1 MRKIKLI
8 LTVLIVFS
16 IHFTTKA
23 QTSFSCYYREYCY
36 WNEYTEEFGN
46 CEGYEESS
54 LFVMND
60 NETMFTHT
68 IESMKST
75 YYVNEREYESEK
87 ELWFY
92 SVTSDVGNKYLYV
105 FDPKNKEV
113 RAVYVR
119 DGKTVL
125 LRFYVKAVF

>member
-1 MRKIKLI
+1 MKAKTLFLLAAFISLGI
-8 LTVLIVFS
+8 NAN
-16 IHFTTKA
+16 A
-23 QTSFSCYYREYCY
+23 QTSFSCHYREYCY
-36 WNEYTEEFGN
+36 YNDYTEEFGN

-75 YYVNEREYESEK
+75 YYVQEREYDSEK

-92 SVTSDVGNKYLYV
+92 TVTSDVGNKYIYV
-105 FDPKNKEV
+105 FDPMNKEI
-113 RAVYVR
+113 RLLFTE
-119 DGKTVL
+119 DEKTVL
-125 LRFYVKAVF
+125 LRFYVKAIF